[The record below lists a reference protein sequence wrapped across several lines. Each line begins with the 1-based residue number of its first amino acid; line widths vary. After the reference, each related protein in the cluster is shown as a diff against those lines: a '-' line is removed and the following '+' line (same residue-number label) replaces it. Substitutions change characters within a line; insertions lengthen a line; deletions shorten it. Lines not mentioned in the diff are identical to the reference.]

1 MQNSFEQIGST
12 NHPITT
18 YPWIQKVQGQ
28 LEIAIK
34 TNRFPQSII
43 ISGPK
48 NIGLEELFDSLAK
61 GVICRTG
68 SWGPCNSCNNCSL
81 TINSSHPD
89 MFWLGDEDKEK
100 EVNIE
105 NIRNATEFLSSK
117 PIISKR
123 KLLSINLNHGFS
135 YNAISAILKILEEP
149 PDNSYLIIRIDN
161 LGRLPK
167 TIISRCQILD
177 VAQPTCEMVKKW
189 YESQF
194 LKQINDQGINGFCS
208 ASYFLATHRND
219 RDGELYRVGNIMTS
233 FLWNLCHKSGDFD
246 SFPEKLND
254 YNCEAILGG
263 VELTIY
269 LIILTQYQQKPSKI
283 FVDKRK
289 TKELETLGQKIETEK
304 LLNLLGH
311 IAYLKRLCFNTHGVK
326 ASDISDLIFSNT
338 IKEIL

>member
-1 MQNSFEQIGST
+1 MQNSFEQIDSK

-18 YPWIQKVQGQ
+18 YSWIQKVWGQ
-28 LEIAIK
+28 LEKANK
-34 TNRFPQSII
+34 NNRFPQSII

-48 NIGLEELFDSLAK
+48 NIGLEDLLESLAK
-61 GVICRTG
+61 GVICETDALTA
-68 SWGPCNSCNNCSL
+68 CNSCNSCLL

-89 MFWLGDEDKEK
+89 LFWLGDENSEK

-105 NIRNATEFLSSK
+105 NIRNATEFLGSK

-123 KLLSINLNHGFS
+123 KLLGINLNQGFS
-135 YNAISAILKILEEP
+135 YNAVSAILKILEEP
-149 PDNSYLIIRIDN
+149 PDNSYLVIRIDN
-161 LGRLPK
+161 LGKLPK

-177 VAQPTCEMVKKW
+177 VAQPTCEMVEKW

-194 LKQINDQGINGFCS
+194 SKQINDQSINGFCS
-208 ASYFLATHRND
+208 ASYFLAPQCND
-219 RDGELYRVGNIMTS
+219 GNSELYRVGDIMTE
-233 FLWNLCHKSGDFD
+233 FLWSLCHETDDFD
-246 SFPEKLND
+246 IFPEKIND
-254 YNCEAILGG
+254 YDCDSILSG

-269 LIILTQYQQKPSKI
+269 LIILAQYQQKPSTI

-289 TKELETLGQKIETEK
+289 INEFEILGQKIETEK

-311 IAYLKRLCFNTHGVK
+311 IAYLKRLCFNMQGVK
-326 ASDISDLIFSNT
+326 ASDISDLIFSNA